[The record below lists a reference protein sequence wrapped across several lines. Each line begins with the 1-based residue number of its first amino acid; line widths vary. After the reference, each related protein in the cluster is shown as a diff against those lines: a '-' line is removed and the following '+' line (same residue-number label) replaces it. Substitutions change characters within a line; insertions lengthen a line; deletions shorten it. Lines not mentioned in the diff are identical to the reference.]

1 MNTIA
6 NPSFCEDS
14 RSLICSSPVM
24 SLTLFSGV
32 KLFFVYESFNC
43 SSNFMKYCLELS
55 FIFHFKA
62 ILWFASNLFLSFYF
76 RISILAPAISQ
87 QLRQLMKVLIYEL
100 NDVIQSRLRTL
111 AKVSISSVK
120 SRICVKCLWNNFVLF
135 VIFQVR
141 SDIIQFDNTRRAFF
155 ISNHKSQSRL
165 SLLGDDDQVR
175 LIASHNQLTDADTF
189 EQVLKMTQEND
200 TVVALYYMDSE
211 EMVGL
216 SNCIKE

>member
-1 MNTIA
+1 M
-6 NPSFCEDS
+6 
-14 RSLICSSPVM
+14 
-24 SLTLFSGV
+24 
-32 KLFFVYESFNC
+32 
-43 SSNFMKYCLELS
+43 
-55 FIFHFKA
+55 
-62 ILWFASNLFLSFYF
+62 
-76 RISILAPAISQ
+76 
-87 QLRQLMKVLIYEL
+87 
-100 NDVIQSRLRTL
+100 
-111 AKVSISSVK
+111 
-120 SRICVKCLWNNFVLF
+120 F